1 MTRLP
6 GLDFEADL
14 EESIECLRANAPA
27 DGRPYYGCFSGGK
40 DSVALKHVAR
50 MAGVAVDWHYNVTTI
65 DPPELVRFIQRAHPD
80 VKWLRSP
87 HGPFFRRAAEV
98 KGFPTRRTRWCC
110 AEYKECHTAPP
121 GQPMLMGIRAQES
134 SARAAR
140 WGMVTARPDR
150 GGATMVNPLL
160 HWDAADLWSFIRGE
174 AVPYPSLYD
183 EGFAR
188 LGCVGCPMNT
198 QRARDLDRWPRFR
211 ERWRYVFRRTWERR
225 TGSVQRA
232 GRRWFGDRLFADWEA
247 MWEWWL
253 SNRPLPPVGERA
265 QQELRGNGWGDEG

>member
-1 MTRLP
+1 MNERLP
-6 GLDFEADL
+6 GLDFAADL
-14 EESIECLRANAPA
+14 VESIECLRANAPA

-121 GQPMLMGIRAQES
+121 GAADAYGHSCAGVERA
-134 SARAAR
+134 
-140 WGMVTARPDR
+140 
-150 GGATMVNPLL
+150 GGA
-160 HWDAADLWSFIRGE
+160 
-174 AVPYPSLYD
+174 
-183 EGFAR
+183 
-188 LGCVGCPMNT
+188 VGT
-198 QRARDLDRWPRFR
+198 
-211 ERWRYVFRRTWERR
+211 
-225 TGSVQRA
+225 
-232 GRRWFGDRLFADWEA
+232 
-247 MWEWWL
+247 
-253 SNRPLPPVGERA
+253 
-265 QQELRGNGWGDEG
+265 GNGTPRPWRCDDG